1 MTPAEL
7 NLYIECF
14 VQNKQNTFKESITV
28 AYYNAYFQRVKKM
41 PKLKD
46 FLDKIGRKEMT
57 DEEMFEKIVG
67 LNKHF
72 GGD

>member
-1 MTPAEL
+1 M
-7 NLYIECF
+7 
-14 VQNKQNTFKESITV
+14 TV

-46 FLDKIGRKEMT
+46 FLEKLSKPEMS
-57 DEEMFEKIVG
+57 DDEMFKKVLG
-67 LNKHF
+67 LNKMF

>member
-1 MTPAEL
+1 MK
-7 NLYIECF
+7 
-14 VQNKQNTFKESITV
+14 NKQSLFKENVTV

-46 FLDKIGRKEMT
+46 FLEKIGKPEMS
-57 DEEMFEKIVG
+57 DEEMFKKVLG
-67 LNKHF
+67 LNKLY